1 MYEQAW
7 SPCDRT
13 VVIVWPNCGHAMT
26 ELRSSHDHSVV
37 NKILVQ
43 YGGNILY
50 VVTATEIYA
59 GDYIIDN
66 VGTGKHG
73 MCKETKL
80 GDIVVLRLSR
90 C

>member
-1 MYEQAW
+1 
-7 SPCDRT
+7 
-13 VVIVWPNCGHAMT
+13 MT

-59 GDYIIDN
+59 GDYIIYN

-80 GDIVVLRLSR
+80 GRYCGFTAFPLLSEWFSYFVYDSMVQN
-90 C
+90 

>member
-1 MYEQAW
+1 
-7 SPCDRT
+7 
-13 VVIVWPNCGHAMT
+13 MT

-59 GDYIIDN
+59 GDYIIYN
-66 VGTGKHG
+66 VGNWQAWYVQRNQVGAILWFYG
-73 MCKETKL
+73 FP
-80 GDIVVLRLSR
+80 VVK
-90 C
+90 

>member
-1 MYEQAW
+1 
-7 SPCDRT
+7 
-13 VVIVWPNCGHAMT
+13 MT

-59 GDYIIDN
+59 GDYIIYN
-66 VGTGKHG
+66 VGNWQAWYVQRDQVGRYCGFTAFP
-73 MCKETKL
+73 L
-80 GDIVVLRLSR
+80 LSEWFSYFVYDSMVQN
-90 C
+90 